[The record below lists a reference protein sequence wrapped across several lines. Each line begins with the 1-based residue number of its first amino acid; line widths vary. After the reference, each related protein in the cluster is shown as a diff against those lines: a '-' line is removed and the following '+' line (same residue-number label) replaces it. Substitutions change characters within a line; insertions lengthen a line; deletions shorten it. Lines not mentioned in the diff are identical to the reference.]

1 MQKMTLFPKGLPPVP
16 DVDRSTDM
24 ADLIRMALNGWLP
37 MGAGAGLEALFDRME
52 AAR

>member
-1 MQKMTLFPKGLPPVP
+1 MQKMTPFSKGLPPVP
-16 DVDRSTDM
+16 DTDHAVDM

-37 MGAGAGLEALFDRME
+37 AGAGAGLEALFDRME